1 MPSTGL
7 AKSRWPGIARP
18 SEVETLAG
26 EDLADRLA
34 ALGQAELDD
43 INTFL
48 DSVSGFECG
57 ALLVEACRCRLHRT
71 ATASPLSSE
80 MPTSTMDVFR

>member
-1 MPSTGL
+1 MPSTDL
-7 AKSRWPGIARP
+7 AKSRWPGIARS
-18 SEVETLAG
+18 SEVETTPG

-34 ALGQAELDD
+34 ALGQAELDE

-57 ALLVEACRCRLHRT
+57 ALLVEACRCLDH
-71 ATASPLSSE
+71 AQSSN
-80 MPTSTMDVFR
+80 